1 LYFKVLFME
10 SNQEHLDALRDIKQ
24 MMERSSRFI
33 SLSGLSGIAA
43 GACALAA
50 SLYTWRLYASDSA
63 FGNDYGQLNFEAGS
77 SPRVQLL
84 MIGGITFMAALALA
98 FFFTY
103 TRSLKTGTPIWGITA
118 RRLLWNTTLPMMIG
132 GVVVFRL
139 LDWGLIEL
147 IAPTCLLFY
156 GLALINGSKYTL
168 PEIRWLGYCQ
178 LILGIIN
185 LWMIGYGLVFW
196 AIGFGV
202 LHIVYGAMMWWRYER
217 KQSAD

>member
-1 LYFKVLFME
+1 MD

-50 SLYTWRLYASDSA
+50 SVYTWRLLASRKAYGEDYRQLAFETGDS
-63 FGNDYGQLNFEAGS
+63 LKM
-77 SPRVQLL
+77 QLL
-84 MIGGITFMAALALA
+84 TIGGITFIAALLLA

-103 TRSLKTGTPIWGITA
+103 TRSLKNGTPIWGITA
-118 RRLLWNTTLPMMIG
+118 RRLLWNTMVPMIVG
-132 GVVVFRL
+132 GIVVLRL
-139 LDWGLIEL
+139 LQAGLAGL

-168 PEIRWLGYCQ
+168 PEVRWLGYCQ

-185 LWMIGYGLVFW
+185 LWMIGYGLIFW
-196 AIGFGV
+196 AIGFGI

-217 KQSAD
+217 Q